1 MMMVPMMMSAD
12 GSQTMPQFGMQ
23 AQMNGAM
30 NPFMMPQQFMAPAA
44 QAGTPQVGTAAVPTQ
59 PLQQQQ
65 GQQAQVP
72 QQPQHQQQQHHQQH
86 HAQPSVQQHGTQFSM
101 QAQPHMMFPNMQS
114 FMPNFTNPMPATTT
128 ANAPFQHH
136 QSQQQTAVS
145 FLGANGGYG
154 MNAHTQPTMATT
166 LPPAAP
172 IAPATTESV
181 APPGPANGSNNST
194 GQAKP
199 SGTNNSNGASN
210 YAHCA

>member
-1 MMMVPMMMSAD
+1 MMMVPMMMPAD

-23 AQMNGAM
+23 AQMNAAM

-44 QAGTPQVGTAAVPTQ
+44 QAGTPQVVTAAVPTQ

-72 QQPQHQQQQHHQQH
+72 QQQQQQQQQQQHHV
-86 HAQPSVQQHGTQFSM
+86 QPSVQQHGTQFAM
-101 QAQPHMMFPNMQS
+101 QAQPQMMFPNMQS
-114 FMPNFTNPMPATTT
+114 FMPNFTNPMAATTT
-128 ANAPFQHH
+128 ATAPFQHH

-145 FLGANGGYG
+145 FLGANGGFG
-154 MNAHTQPTMATT
+154 MNAYTQPTMATT

-172 IAPATTESV
+172 PATATTELV
-181 APPGPANGSNNST
+181 APPGPANGSNTISQ
-194 GQAKP
+194 QAKP
-199 SGTNNSNGASN
+199 SGTNNSNGAS